1 MEPAAPVELKEAAPV
16 DFLND
21 CLIEASTRMEA
32 EQSPIS
38 TKKRILDAAE
48 RLFAESGY
56 DGVSLRQITRE
67 AGVELALAN
76 YHFGPKSEL
85 FLAVVQRRANEL
97 NRERMA
103 LFAALP
109 SPPSLEG
116 LIDAFAR
123 PFLEKS
129 LHGGPGWKSYARLI
143 AQISISPRW
152 TERVMAAQFD
162 DVAAHFI
169 DGVRALWPGCDVR
182 ELYWA
187 FHFMLGAMIMTF
199 AETGRIDLL
208 SRGRCKST
216 RLDQVYARMLPFL
229 AAGFERL
236 ASGPPPVAPRR
247 PRGA

>member
-1 MEPAAPVELKEAAPV
+1 MK
-16 DFLND
+16 
-21 CLIEASTRMEA
+21 ASQTL
-32 EQSPIS
+32 PS
-38 TKKRILDAAE
+38 TKDRILDAAE
-48 RLFAESGY
+48 RLFAQAGY
-56 DGVSLRQITRE
+56 DGVSLRRITRE

-85 FLAVVQRRANEL
+85 FVAVVQRRADEL

-129 LHGGPGWKSYARLI
+129 LRGGEGWKSYARLI

-162 DVAAHFI
+162 GVAAHFI

-208 SRGRCKST
+208 SRGRCKSA
-216 RLDQVYARMLPFL
+216 RLDEVYARMLPFL

-236 ASGPPPVAPRR
+236 ASGAVKAPSRR
-247 PRGA
+247 RTRA

>member
-1 MEPAAPVELKEAAPV
+1 MK
-16 DFLND
+16 
-21 CLIEASTRMEA
+21 ASQT
-32 EQSPIS
+32 PIA
-38 TKKRILDAAE
+38 TKDRILDAAE

-103 LFAALP
+103 LFAAL
-109 SPPSLEG
+109 STPPSLEG

-162 DVAAHFI
+162 EVAAHFI
-169 DGVRALWPGCDVR
+169 NGVRGLWPACDVR

-236 ASGPPPVAPRR
+236 ASRPAPVAARR
-247 PRGA
+247 GKRT